1 MADKLSSN
9 DADNGEMEKAQN
21 HDGDEIEMSGLTGL
35 TEGDDGSDLEMLEDG
50 AESDGEFGESVEELP
65 KEDHSTAKI
74 AAHSKDVFCLA
85 VSPDGQWIASGS
97 EDETA
102 AIWDLRH
109 GITSPVLH
117 RRIAFHADSVHL
129 LAVEYFRKYSRADMA
144 GRIICT
150 PVSVNASE
158 SSSLFID
165 DCLVGSSQK
174 NSAEENEEESS
185 EQICWI
191 FWHSTADGILFSG
204 CKDGSFWMWL
214 IVRSEHQSVLNVHQ
228 SKIFTTNSSAPC
240 CAALLLSD
248 AKFLLAAYENS
259 VARIWDLKEANSV
272 EISLPGQCSGTVD
285 ANFGAN
291 LAAIGCQN
299 GLTALISTAQ
309 NPRLLHTFQTN
320 SEQSV
325 PSDESIE
332 VVRFA
337 PDGLTWLA
345 VGTTAG
351 RLSIFDW
358 EKRSS
363 RYECEH
369 DGDAVVSCVWLCDA
383 GRSVSVMS
391 ACIDGGIRIWDA
403 KSGEPLALMHG
414 AGEEIYYLCMT
425 KDGDGRVH
433 LFSACA
439 NGSVR
444 IFQLAESDLT
454 LAES

>member
-1 MADKLSSN
+1 MAEKLSST
-9 DADNGEMEKAQN
+9 DAGDGEMKKAQN

-35 TEGDDGSDLEMLEDG
+35 IEGDDGSDLEMLEDG
-50 AESDGEFGESVEELP
+50 AESDGEMSFVSRYRRMANGSLPALRMKQLRFGIYDMEVCVLSDFFKRFFSNFP
-65 KEDHSTAKI
+65 RAPSAYRF
-74 AAHSKDVFCLA
+74 SRGFCP
-85 VSPDGQWIASGS
+85 SPG
-97 EDETA
+97 
-102 AIWDLRH
+102 
-109 GITSPVLH
+109 
-117 RRIAFHADSVHL
+117 
-129 LAVEYFRKYSRADMA
+129 VEYFRKYSRADMA

-150 PVSVNASE
+150 PVAVSASE

-165 DCLVGSSQK
+165 DCLVGSSQR

-185 EQICWI
+185 EQIY
-191 FWHSTADGILFSG
+191 
-204 CKDGSFWMWL
+204 GSFWMWL
-214 IVRSEHQSVLNVHQ
+214 IVQSEHQSVLTVHQ

-299 GLTALISTAQ
+299 GLTALISIAQ
-309 NPRLLHTFQTN
+309 NSRLLHIFQIN
-320 SEQSV
+320 SSEQSG

-345 VGTTAG
+345 VGTAAG

-369 DGDAVVSCVWLCDA
+369 DGDAVVGCVWLCDV

-403 KSGEPLALMHG
+403 KSGEPLALMLG

-444 IFQLAESDLT
+444 IFRLAESDLT